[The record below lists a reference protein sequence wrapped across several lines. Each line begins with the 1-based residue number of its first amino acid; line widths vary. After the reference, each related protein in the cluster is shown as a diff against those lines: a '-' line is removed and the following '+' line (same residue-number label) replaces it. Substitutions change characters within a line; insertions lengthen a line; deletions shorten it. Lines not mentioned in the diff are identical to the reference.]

1 MMDHSH
7 NVTICAGCLYTDL
20 RLVLRRLEE
29 HNSTIGSTTGTEF
42 SEHLLREVLEAIENA
57 QDVLSAGGALRPQA

>member
-1 MMDHSH
+1 MLDHSH

-29 HNSTIGSTTGTEF
+29 HNTTIGSTTATMFCET
-42 SEHLLREVLEAIENA
+42 LLREVVEVIENA
-57 QDVLSAGGALRPQA
+57 QDVLAAGGALRPEA